1 MFDCRCTMGHGITI
15 GSEMSGGVEDVKIWD
30 CDMEAALCGFE
41 IKGTAKRGG
50 YVKEIHVYD
59 SVFPRV
65 LMHSVGYN
73 DDGIAGPDQPYFS
86 DCTFD
91 NLRLTGVY
99 QDHEAKW
106 HECDAIELCGFKK
119 PGHEISNV
127 KFSNIAFGKKGTD
140 VAGRISLQR
149 CKDVSL
155 NL

>member
-1 MFDCRCTMGHGITI
+1 
-15 GSEMSGGVEDVKIWD
+15 
-30 CDMEAALCGFE
+30 
-41 IKGTAKRGG
+41 
-50 YVKEIHVYD
+50 
-59 SVFPRV
+59 
-65 LMHSVGYN
+65 MHSVGYN

-91 NLRLTGVY
+91 NLRLTGTY

>member
-1 MFDCRCTMGHGITI
+1 MNIPTKGVRVFDCRCTMGHGITI

-73 DDGIAGPDQPYFS
+73 DDGISAIF
-86 DCTFD
+86 F
-91 NLRLTGVY
+91 RLY
-99 QDHEAKW
+99 
-106 HECDAIELCGFKK
+106 I
-119 PGHEISNV
+119 
-127 KFSNIAFGKKGTD
+127 
-140 VAGRISLQR
+140 
-149 CKDVSL
+149 
-155 NL
+155 